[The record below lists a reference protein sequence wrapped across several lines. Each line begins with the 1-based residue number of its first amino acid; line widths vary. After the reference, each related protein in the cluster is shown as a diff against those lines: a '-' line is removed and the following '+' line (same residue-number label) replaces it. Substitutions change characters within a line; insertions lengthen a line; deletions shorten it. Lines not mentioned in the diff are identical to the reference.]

1 MSVESFPAVAHRI
14 INFVL
19 ELNSEDKRTPA
30 LLQRWNFEEKQA
42 EMIEM
47 QTSWIYHNA
56 YTCKERIQANNSSI
70 PALAFAPACIA
81 LPVHAV
87 DATFE
92 E

>member
-19 ELNSEDKRTPA
+19 KLNFKDKRTQA
-30 LLQRWNFEEKQA
+30 LLERCNFEEKQV

-47 QTSWIYHNA
+47 QTSQIYHSA
-56 YTCKERIQANNSSI
+56 STGKERIPENNSSA

-81 LPVHAV
+81 LPVHAL
-87 DATFE
+87 TQL
-92 E
+92 